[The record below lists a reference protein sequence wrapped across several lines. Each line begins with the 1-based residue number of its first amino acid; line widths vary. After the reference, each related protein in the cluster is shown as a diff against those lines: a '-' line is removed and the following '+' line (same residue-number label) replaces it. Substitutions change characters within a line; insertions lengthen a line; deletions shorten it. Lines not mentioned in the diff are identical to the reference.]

1 MKKEMRRRNMVRV
14 RFAPSP
20 TGHLHIG
27 GARTALFNLLFA
39 RRHGGTFILRIED
52 TDLKRSSYESEEVI
66 IRDLQWLGIDWD
78 EGVVKGGEFGPYR
91 STERRHIYK
100 EYVDKLLKE
109 GKAYYCYCTPEEL
122 EEERKNLLKKGQM
135 PRYMGKCRCLS
146 PEEIKAFE
154 EQGRK
159 PVIRFKV
166 PDDQLIV
173 VDDMVRGKVEF
184 DSSGIGDFVIVK
196 SDGIPVY
203 NFAVVIDDYLMKIT
217 HVIRGEEH
225 LSNTPRQILIY
236 DALGMEIPKF
246 AHVSLIL
253 GKDRTKMSKRHG
265 ATWVE
270 QYRDEGYL
278 PEAIINFLA
287 LLGWSPE
294 SEQEIF
300 SMEELCRQFSL
311 DRVAK
316 NPAVFDIDKLKW
328 MNGHYIR
335 NSSTER
341 ITEMAIPYLLKAG
354 YIKERDAE
362 ERFSWLNDIVDAVK
376 ESVTVV
382 SEVAEKTRLFFED
395 FVSPEDDE
403 AREVLKQDHIPHLI
417 EVFRE
422 KVKQAPEVDE
432 GFLNRVFKE
441 IQKETGIKGRK
452 LFMPVRVLLTGQTHG
467 PELGRILMI
476 LGKNSILKR
485 LDHMQKNFI

>member
-1 MKKEMRRRNMVRV
+1 MVRV

-376 ESVTVV
+376 ESLTVV

>member
-1 MKKEMRRRNMVRV
+1 MKKEMRRRHMVRV

-341 ITEMAIPYLLKAG
+341 ITEMAVPYLLKAG

-376 ESVTVV
+376 ESLTVV

-441 IQKETGIKGRK
+441 IQKQTGIKGRK

>member
-1 MKKEMRRRNMVRV
+1 MVRV

-376 ESVTVV
+376 ESLTVV

-395 FVSPEDDE
+395 SVSPEDDE

>member
-1 MKKEMRRRNMVRV
+1 MVRV

-376 ESVTVV
+376 ESLTVV

-395 FVSPEDDE
+395 SVSPEDDE

-441 IQKETGIKGRK
+441 IQKQTGIKGRK

>member
-1 MKKEMRRRNMVRV
+1 MVRV

-135 PRYMGKCRCLS
+135 PRYMGKCRYLS

-341 ITEMAIPYLLKAG
+341 ITEMAVPYLLKAG

-376 ESVTVV
+376 ESLTVV

-441 IQKETGIKGRK
+441 IQKQTGIKGRK

>member
-1 MKKEMRRRNMVRV
+1 MVRV

-203 NFAVVIDDYLMKIT
+203 NFAVVVDDYLMKIT

-328 MNGHYIR
+328 MNGYYIR

-341 ITEMAIPYLLKAG
+341 ITEMAVPYLLKAG

-376 ESVTVV
+376 ESLTIV

-395 FVSPEDDE
+395 FVNPEDDE

-422 KVKQAPEVDE
+422 KVNQAPEVDE

-441 IQKETGIKGRK
+441 IQKQTGIKGRK

>member
-376 ESVTVV
+376 ESLTVV

-395 FVSPEDDE
+395 SVSPEDDE

-441 IQKETGIKGRK
+441 IQKQTGIKGRK

>member
-1 MKKEMRRRNMVRV
+1 
-14 RFAPSP
+14 
-20 TGHLHIG
+20 
-27 GARTALFNLLFA
+27 
-39 RRHGGTFILRIED
+39 
-52 TDLKRSSYESEEVI
+52 
-66 IRDLQWLGIDWD
+66 
-78 EGVVKGGEFGPYR
+78 
-91 STERRHIYK
+91 
-100 EYVDKLLKE
+100 
-109 GKAYYCYCTPEEL
+109 
-122 EEERKNLLKKGQM
+122 
-135 PRYMGKCRCLS
+135 
-146 PEEIKAFE
+146 
-154 EQGRK
+154 
-159 PVIRFKV
+159 
-166 PDDQLIV
+166 
-173 VDDMVRGKVEF
+173 
-184 DSSGIGDFVIVK
+184 
-196 SDGIPVY
+196 
-203 NFAVVIDDYLMKIT
+203 
-217 HVIRGEEH
+217 
-225 LSNTPRQILIY
+225 LIY

-341 ITEMAIPYLLKAG
+341 ITEMAVPYLLKAG

-376 ESVTVV
+376 ESLTVV

-441 IQKETGIKGRK
+441 IQKQTGIKGRK

>member
-341 ITEMAIPYLLKAG
+341 ITEMAVPYLLKAG

-376 ESVTVV
+376 ESLTVV

-441 IQKETGIKGRK
+441 IQKQTGIKGRK

>member
-1 MKKEMRRRNMVRV
+1 MVRV

-341 ITEMAIPYLLKAG
+341 ITEMAVPYLLKAG

-376 ESVTVV
+376 ESLTVV

>member
-1 MKKEMRRRNMVRV
+1 MVRV

-100 EYVDKLLKE
+100 EYVEKLLKE

-146 PEEIKAFE
+146 PEEIRAFE

-166 PDDQLIV
+166 PDNQMIV

-236 DALGMEIPKF
+236 EALGMEIPKF

-253 GKDRTKMSKRHG
+253 GKDRAKMSKRHG

-278 PEAIINFLA
+278 PEAIVNFLA

-362 ERFSWLNDIVDAVK
+362 ERFGWLNDIVDAVK
-376 ESVTVV
+376 ESLTVV
-382 SEVAEKTRLFFED
+382 SEVVEKTRLFFED

-403 AREVLKQDHIPHLI
+403 AREVLKQDHILHLI

-485 LDHMQKNFI
+485 LDHMQKNFF

>member
-1 MKKEMRRRNMVRV
+1 MVRV

-341 ITEMAIPYLLKAG
+341 ITEMAVPYLLKAG

-376 ESVTVV
+376 ESLTVV

-441 IQKETGIKGRK
+441 IQKQTGIKGRK

>member
-341 ITEMAIPYLLKAG
+341 ITEMAVPYLLKAG

-376 ESVTVV
+376 ESLTVV

>member
-135 PRYMGKCRCLS
+135 PRYMGKCRYLS

-328 MNGHYIR
+328 MNGYYIR

-341 ITEMAIPYLLKAG
+341 ITEMAVPYLLKAG

-376 ESVTVV
+376 ESLTVV

-395 FVSPEDDE
+395 FVNPEDDE

-422 KVKQAPEVDE
+422 KVNQAPEVDE

>member
-1 MKKEMRRRNMVRV
+1 MVRV

-66 IRDLQWLGIDWD
+66 IKDLQWLGIDWD

-135 PRYMGKCRCLS
+135 PRYMGKCRYLS

-341 ITEMAIPYLLKAG
+341 ITEMAVPYLLKAG

-376 ESVTVV
+376 ESLTIV

-441 IQKETGIKGRK
+441 IQKQTGIKGRK

>member
-1 MKKEMRRRNMVRV
+1 MVRV

-66 IRDLQWLGIDWD
+66 IKDLQWLGIDWD

-135 PRYMGKCRCLS
+135 PRYMGKCRYLS

-341 ITEMAIPYLLKAG
+341 ITEMAVPYLLKAG

-376 ESVTVV
+376 ESLTVV

-395 FVSPEDDE
+395 SVSPEDDE

-441 IQKETGIKGRK
+441 IQKQTGIKGRK

>member
-1 MKKEMRRRNMVRV
+1 MVRV

>member
-1 MKKEMRRRNMVRV
+1 MVRV

-66 IRDLQWLGIDWD
+66 IKDLQWLGIDWD

-135 PRYMGKCRCLS
+135 PRYMGKCRYLS

-341 ITEMAIPYLLKAG
+341 ITEMAVPYLLKAG

-376 ESVTVV
+376 ESLTVV

-441 IQKETGIKGRK
+441 IQKQTGIKGRK

>member
-1 MKKEMRRRNMVRV
+1 MVRV

-376 ESVTVV
+376 ESLTVV

-441 IQKETGIKGRK
+441 IQKQTGIKGRK

>member
-1 MKKEMRRRNMVRV
+1 MVRV

-66 IRDLQWLGIDWD
+66 IKDLQWLGIDWD

-135 PRYMGKCRCLS
+135 PRYMGKCRYLS

-341 ITEMAIPYLLKAG
+341 ITEMAVPYLLKAG

-376 ESVTVV
+376 ESLTIV

>member
-1 MKKEMRRRNMVRV
+1 MVRV

-135 PRYMGKCRCLS
+135 PRYMGKCRYLS

-328 MNGHYIR
+328 MNGYYIR

-341 ITEMAIPYLLKAG
+341 ITEMAVPYLLKAG

-376 ESVTVV
+376 ESLTVV

-395 FVSPEDDE
+395 FVNPEDDE

-422 KVKQAPEVDE
+422 KVNQAPEVDE